1 MQRPY
6 LNIFVPHCSDLLTDH
21 LPHGDGLIA
30 HGSMTSLARRGHHLH
45 VAAKNVNL
53 REPLHPNITLHP
65 ISLSTTGRIS
75 PRLEYMFRIRNLLGR
90 LQKNCR
96 FDLIHQLNP
105 VFTGISLSLV
115 GSGLPLVLGT
125 YVARWPDEQN
135 SPFLAAKCVGSAAA
149 IARSII
155 SDIQQRNAD
164 AIILTTP
171 AAFNRLPRP
180 AALRERIHMLP
191 HGLDT
196 DLFSPA
202 AGWDSASRL
211 ATEQQNPSILFLANV
226 LERKGIFTL
235 VEALAMV
242 VREIPSAILRI
253 AGDGPELAEVKRRVS
268 NLDCVRSVEF
278 LGRQER
284 NNTPDLYRNSAVYC
298 LPSFGEPYGTTA
310 VEAMSCARALVV
322 TDIGGLPH
330 IVHACGGK
338 RVPVGDAVSLGNA
351 LIGLLRNP
359 AERRSMGLYNRQ
371 LVETTMSWD
380 AVAEQLEEIYMKTL
394 ERFPNNRAAG
404 WYGQKSKPTY
414 LLPETRLPESNIIVN
429 ASADS
434 RGYFGAPAYSSEKL
448 TGGSIVRPRL

>member
-1 MQRPY
+1 MQEPH

-30 HGSMTSLARRGHHLH
+30 HGFMTSLARRGHRLH
-45 VAAKNVNL
+45 VAAENVNL
-53 REPLHPNITLHP
+53 REPLHRNITLHP
-65 ISLSTTGRIS
+65 ISLGTTGKIS
-75 PRLEYMFRIRNLLGR
+75 PRLEYMFRIRNLLRR
-90 LQKNCR
+90 LQTNCR

-125 YVARWPDEQN
+125 YVARWPDERH
-135 SPFLAAKCVGSAAA
+135 SPSLAAQCVGSAAA
-149 IARSII
+149 IARRII

-164 AIILTTP
+164 ALILTTP

-180 AALRERIHMLP
+180 AALRERVHMLP

-202 AGWDSASRL
+202 ADWDSVSRL
-211 ATEQQNPSILFLANV
+211 AAEQQNRSILFLANV

-235 VEALAMV
+235 VDAFSMV

-253 AGDGPELAEVKRRVS
+253 AGDGPQLSEVKRRVS
-268 NLDCVRSVEF
+268 NLNCAGNVEF

-284 NNTPDLYRNSAVYC
+284 NQAPSLYRSCAVYC
-298 LPSFGEPYGTTA
+298 LPSYGEPYATT
-310 VEAMSCARALVV
+310 VLEAMGCARALVV
-322 TDIGGLPH
+322 TDAGGLRH
-330 IVHACGGK
+330 MVDARGGK

-359 AERRSMGLYNRQ
+359 AERRSMGLFNRQ
-371 LVETTMSWD
+371 VVEKTMSWD
-380 AVAEQLEEIYMKTL
+380 AVAQQLEEIYMKTL

-404 WYGQKSKPTY
+404 WHGQKSRPTCMVSE
-414 LLPETRLPESNIIVN
+414 PRLPDSCISVN

-434 RGYFGAPAYSSEKL
+434 RGYLGAPTYSSEKL
-448 TGGSIVRPRL
+448 TGGFIERPRL